1 MTGSLINGGVPKPGT
16 YLYELPEGAGAVRLN
31 LDALDRMLV
40 DIMRGFG
47 AVPKRGAEVGG
58 ILLGAVD
65 NVGGRVIR
73 VEDFVPVPIQYA
85 RGPSYLL
92 SVNDIGEFEAAL
104 ARVRAEG
111 KWQPVGFFRSHTR
124 EAAGLTEEDR
134 QFCAEYFPGPDDV
147 VLLVRPYATRVS
159 TAGFLARQD
168 GEFPLGAPAMEFPF
182 RRRDL
187 EPGGAEEPIVRGE
200 GRRPR
205 RPREAETEERAKTV
219 GPRAPVEEPWTAP
232 ADNAGTA
239 SPDLSVTALTPEIPL
254 AREASRLEWLRAP
267 VWLLLVLILLGGVL
281 GFEATE
287 WILPPGMPGPGVFR
301 LPLSARSE
309 GGDVRLSWDRT
320 APAVY
325 YGLSGSVTIEDGAWR
340 RTILLTPDQL
350 RSGALVYRRQTGH
363 VHFRVEIASQDG
375 TTLASA
381 VDWGH

>member
-1 MTGSLINGGVPKPGT
+1 MPGT

-58 ILLGAVD
+58 ILLGTVE
-65 NVGGRVIR
+65 NGSGRVIC
-73 VEDFVPVPIQYA
+73 VEDYVLVPIQYG

-92 SVNDIGEFEAAL
+92 SVNDIGEFEKAL
-104 ARVRAEG
+104 ARVRVEG
-111 KWQPVGFFRSHTR
+111 KWKPVGFFRSHTR
-124 EAAGLTEEDR
+124 DGAGLTEEDR
-134 QFCAEYFPGPDDV
+134 QFCAEYFPGPDDI

-159 TAGFLARQD
+159 TAGFLARRE
-168 GEFPLGAPAMEFPF
+168 GELPLGAPAVEFPF

-187 EPGGAEEPIVRGE
+187 EPGGGEEPIVRGE

-205 RPREAETEERAKTV
+205 RQREVEPEERARMAR
-219 GPRAPVEEPWTAP
+219 GPVEERWTAP
-232 ADNAGTA
+232 AEMA
-239 SPDLSVTALTPEIPL
+239 VTALTPEIPL

-301 LPLSARSE
+301 LPLSAKGE
-309 GGDVRLSWDRT
+309 GGDVRLSWDRNT
-320 APAVY
+320 PAVY
-325 YGLSGSVTIEDGAWR
+325 YGLSGSVTIEDGGWQ
-340 RTILLTPDQL
+340 RTILLTPEQL
-350 RSGALVYRRQTGH
+350 RSGALVYRRQTDK
-363 VHFRVEIASQDG
+363 VHFRMEIASQDG
-375 TTLASA
+375 TTVART
-381 VDWGH
+381 VDWTR